1 MPAPGS
7 AFTLSPVD
15 AADLDDG
22 RVEALDIAARFDVSV
37 ETVYRA
43 ARRAGIRMSST
54 RTRARQTE
62 CRNAAIAATLA
73 RSSPRA
79 TAERF
84 GLSRRTVFRA
94 AAAARA
100 SSSVTA

>member
-7 AFTLSPVD
+7 AFTLD
-15 AADLDDG
+15 AATADDLDAG
-22 RVEALDIAARFDVSV
+22 RIDALDVAARLDVSV

-62 CRNAAIAATLA
+62 RRNATIAATLA

>member
-1 MPAPGS
+1 MLAG
-7 AFTLSPVD
+7 AAEGERD
-15 AADLDDG
+15 A
-22 RVEALDIAARFDVSV
+22 DIAARFDVSV

-43 ARRAGIRMSST
+43 ARRAGLRLSRH
-54 RTRARQTE
+54 RTRARQYA
-62 CRNAAIAATLA
+62 CRSAAIATTLA

-94 AAAARA
+94 AAAART